1 MSAKLLLRRF
11 NLSVD
16 TEALACVGLMEKLR
30 SSGLLN
36 CEMALFECLSV

>member
-16 TEALACVGLMEKLR
+16 TGALAGVGLMQKLR
-30 SSGLLN
+30 SSGLMK
-36 CEMALFECLSV
+36 CEMAL